1 MQIKFKRDIKKYDYL
16 VMFDLASKTT
26 GVCVF
31 DLRTMKPV
39 ETYILQVKGEYE
51 LPVAELKM
59 ELENF
64 FEYLEEDCGY
74 DLRTILVFKEAPP
87 AQVRGTQ
94 STIQTFIALA
104 KSHAIL
110 DTVLFDNG
118 IDCYDYIGIYPISTH
133 CYCRKLMNLSKQDKI
148 TKDAV
153 RECVYA
159 SYGKFKELTY
169 DEADAV
175 MLAKTFLEVKWN
187 NDLDEEIRKHKKHKK
202 SLKMKNAIEAEQ
214 KEIERLE
221 NLKIFIKYN

>member
-1 MQIKFKRDIKKYDYL
+1 MQIKFKRSIKEYDYL

-51 LPVAELKM
+51 LPMAELQVRLVM
-59 ELENF
+59 F
-64 FEYLEEDCGY
+64 FEYLEYDCGY
-74 DLRTILVFKEAPP
+74 DLSKVLVFKEAPP
-87 AQVRGTQ
+87 TQVRGAQ

-110 DTVLFDNG
+110 DIVLFNNG
-118 IDCYDYIGIYPISTH
+118 IDCYDYTGIYPISTH

-148 TKDAV
+148 TKDVV
-153 RECVYA
+153 RDCVYA

-202 SLKMKNAIEAEQ
+202 NLKMKNAIEAEQ

-221 NLKIFIKYN
+221 NLRIIIK